1 MRSNML
7 MLGTSYRIKYRPF
20 THLGTPNWAIPLREA
35 PTATLVGLYTVNGYH
50 HTFEL
55 PNGDQVWA
63 TANSIY
69 PLYDTNQNSNS
80 IVEDIVGPNSEDKV
94 KINSILTFLDGLD
107 VEATSSNNGILISNS
122 GLSNFKNLL
131 VKMYSDILDI

>member
-1 MRSNML
+1 ML
-7 MLGTSYRIKYRPF
+7 MLGISYRIKYRPF
-20 THLGTPNWAIPLREA
+20 NHTGGPNWGHPLCEA
-35 PTATLVGLYTVNGYH
+35 PTARLVGLYTVNGYH

-55 PNGDQVWA
+55 PNGDEVWA

-69 PLYDTNQNSNS
+69 PLYDTNQNANS
-80 IVEDIVGPNSEDKV
+80 IVEDIIGPNSEDQIQ
-94 KINSILTFLDGLD
+94 INSIITFLDGLD
-107 VEATSSNNGILISNS
+107 VDATSSNNGILISNS